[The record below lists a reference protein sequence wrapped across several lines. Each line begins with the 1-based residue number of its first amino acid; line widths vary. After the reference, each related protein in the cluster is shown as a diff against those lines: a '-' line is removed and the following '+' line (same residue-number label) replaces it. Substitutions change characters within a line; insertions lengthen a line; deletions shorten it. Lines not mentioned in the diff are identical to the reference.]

1 MPSGERTPDAGDG
14 RRTIGARRW
23 GRRRRTGS
31 QRPAKNGVQR
41 SRLRAADIGEL
52 AAFGLRGRP
61 GRAVLSAVGIALG
74 VATVIA
80 VLGISASSRA
90 QLIAEIDSLGTNLL
104 TVTAG
109 QSSDGTQSNL
119 PNQAPAMIRR
129 IGPVIAAS
137 AIGSVQAHV
146 YRNDRIPA
154 ANTDAI
160 SVYSAQPGL
169 LTTLEGHPATGVFL
183 TPATSRF
190 PVAVLGAT
198 AAKALGMDR
207 VVTAEQVWLGGR
219 WFSVI
224 GILQPLPL
232 APELDR
238 SVLIGFLAAA
248 SLMGVPSPPVEIYVR
263 TDPAQV
269 TAVRAVLADTANPAA
284 PQHLSIA
291 DPSDALTAR
300 ADASIAFQNLFLALG
315 GVAVLVGAVGV
326 ANVMIIS
333 VLERRGEIGLR
344 RALGATRSHVGV
356 QFVAESALLA
366 GVGGAAG
373 ALLGALATTVYAT
386 TRNWTT
392 TVPGWALLTAM
403 AGASALG
410 AVAGL
415 YPAAKAARVPPA
427 EALRSI

>member
-1 MPSGERTPDAGDG
+1 MSATSAGDE
-14 RRTIGARRW
+14 RRSGGGWRRW
-23 GRRRRTGS
+23 GAARRSPSRRPSTVG
-31 QRPAKNGVQR
+31 AQR

-52 AAFGLRGRP
+52 AVFGLRGRP

-74 VATVIA
+74 AATVIA
-80 VLGISASSRA
+80 VLGISSSSRA

-109 QSSDGTQSNL
+109 QSSNGTLPNL

-129 IGPVIAAS
+129 IGPVIGAS
-137 AIGSVQAHV
+137 AIGSVDAHV

-160 SVYSAQPGL
+160 AVYSAQPGL
-169 LTTLEGHPATGVFL
+169 VTTLEGHTAAGNFL
-183 TPATSRF
+183 TPVTSRF

-198 AAKALGMDR
+198 AASALGLDR
-207 VVTAEQVWLGGR
+207 VFRSEQVWLGGR

-224 GILQPLPL
+224 GILEPLPL

-238 SVLIGFLAAA
+238 SVLIGFPAAA

-269 TAVRAVLADTANPAA
+269 RAVRAVLAETANPAA
-284 PQHLSIA
+284 PQDLSIA

-315 GVAVLVGAVGV
+315 GIAVLIGAVGV

-344 RALGATRSHVGV
+344 RALGATRAHVGV
-356 QFVAESALLA
+356 QFIAESSLLA
-366 GVGGAAG
+366 AVGGAAG
-373 ALLGALATTVYAT
+373 VLLGAFATTVYAT
-386 TRNWTT
+386 TRNWSTT
-392 TVPGWALLTAM
+392 LPGWALLAAV
-403 AGASALG
+403 AGATAVGAL
-410 AVAGL
+410 AGL
-415 YPAAKAARVPPA
+415 YPAAKAGRVPPA